1 MIIDTHSQIRFKESI
16 DSHRLDMIGGLT
28 GIFGKQV
35 EVRIEETLRDMEEAE
50 VEKSLIVAIEVE
62 KVSHFKIS
70 NDLFAKIV
78 N

>member
-16 DSHRLDMIGGLT
+16 DSHRLDMIGGLK